1 MKLTKVNKKGTYMMQ
16 LHLRN
21 RIVPFMFSHD
31 QYSQNSHKNDVIY
44 FDYFSAISQPKI
56 DL

>member
-1 MKLTKVNKKGTYMMQ
+1 MKLTKVNKKCTYMMQ

-21 RIVPFMFSHD
+21 RMVPFMFSYD
-31 QYSQNSHKNDVIY
+31 QYSKYSHKNNVIY